1 MNGVSDT
8 RFAPDQTVS
17 RAMIWTILARMQG
30 VQTDSAPRG
39 VWYAA
44 GMSWAMEQGVTD
56 GSRPTEDVTREQ
68 LAVML
73 WRNAG
78 SPAGGGLSAFSDAA
92 GVSVYAAE
100 AMGWAVGCGLLKG
113 SGGQLNPQGS
123 ATRAEAAAMIMRFA
137 SGL

>member
-1 MNGVSDT
+1 MG
-8 RFAPDQTVS
+8 
-17 RAMIWTILARMQG
+17 
-30 VQTDSAPRG
+30 
-39 VWYAA
+39 
-44 GMSWAMEQGVTD
+44 WAMEQGVTD

-78 SPAGGGLSAFSDAA
+78 SPAGGGGLSAFSDAA

-113 SGGQLNPQGS
+113 NGGQLNPQGS

>member
-1 MNGVSDT
+1 
-8 RFAPDQTVS
+8 
-17 RAMIWTILARMQG
+17 
-30 VQTDSAPRG
+30 
-39 VWYAA
+39 
-44 GMSWAMEQGVTD
+44 MEQGVTD

-78 SPAGGGLSAFSDAA
+78 SPAGGGDLSAFSDAA
-92 GVSVYAAE
+92 SVSAYAGR